1 MAYRQIDV
9 APIAGAL
16 GAEVSGVDLGAG
28 RDPGDDCIGEIR
40 RALLDHL
47 VLHFRDQE
55 LSPEA
60 LKALGRR
67 FGALSIHPH
76 YRPLPGHREILP
88 VLKEP
93 EATENIGGIWHS
105 DVSFQERPAMGS
117 LLYALEVPPWG
128 GDTLFA
134 NQYLA

>member
-1 MAYRQIDV
+1 MWIR
-9 APIAGAL
+9 
-16 GAEVSGVDLGAG
+16 AG
-28 RDPGDDCIGEIR
+28 RRCIGEIR

-105 DVSFQERPAMGS
+105 GAAGHG
-117 LLYALEVPPWG
+117 LKVPPWG